1 MIKHMNAKD
10 AKALTDERQAKYEK
24 RRNKHIKWDLNT
36 IHWTIR
42 SRARHGYHHARWDY
56 RDSMDKEAIKQKLIN
71 EGYRVDDSIY
81 PYYEIIWEEEEKFIR
96 KK

>member
-1 MIKHMNAKD
+1 MIRNMSAKD
-10 AKALTDERQAKYEK
+10 AKALTDSRQEKYEK
-24 RRNKHIKWDLNT
+24 RKNKRIKRDINL

-56 RDSMDKEAIKQKLIN
+56 RDSMDKDVVKIKLID
-71 EGYRVDDSIY
+71 EGYRVDESIY
-81 PYYEIIWEEEEKFIR
+81 PYYEIIWEEEKSFVR